1 MADRCLRFQ
10 LGGSAASLRHECA
23 KGEKPSEPAG
33 EERTYAPCGK
43 QTGNH
48 MTGRPATMRSSK
60 VSAPVMTGALPFR
73 FARSEAF
80 PGVMQTQINT
90 AVIAILFD
98 NLFNFP

>member
-1 MADRCLRFQ
+1 
-10 LGGSAASLRHECA
+10 
-23 KGEKPSEPAG
+23 
-33 EERTYAPCGK
+33 
-43 QTGNH
+43 
-48 MTGRPATMRSSK
+48 MRSSK